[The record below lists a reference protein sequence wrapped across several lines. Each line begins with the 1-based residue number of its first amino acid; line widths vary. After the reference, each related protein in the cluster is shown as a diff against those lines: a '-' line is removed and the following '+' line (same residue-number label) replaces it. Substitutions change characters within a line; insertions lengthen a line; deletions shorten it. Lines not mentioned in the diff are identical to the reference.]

1 MTITPLPQS
10 EQADQTKPADQTV
23 SQSPSLVEPKP
34 HLSMRLSCAGG
45 AQDASFIAHQYAT
58 YPFRLSGNLRLDPS
72 DPHRVYAYIMNAC
85 PGILSGDNLQLAL
98 QVGERASLYLTDQS
112 ATKVHSRPPGGATAH
127 QTWTMEVGA
136 NAYLEYVPEPMILF
150 KAAALTQRMQVTLH
164 PQGRLVL
171 SEIIVPGRLAR
182 GEFYDFDQFQSRLRV
197 HTPDGQL
204 CFADNQRL
212 TGRSNHLKHSPFIA
226 DFPIMGNFILV
237 VPGVPLSDLTQAIQ
251 ANEKILEISSE
262 LQMGQSPLPNC
273 NGLLVRAI
281 ATRVSLLKTYRRYLL
296 NCVRQLTNQP
306 PLPDIPK

>member
-1 MTITPLPQS
+1 MTVTTLPQS
-10 EQADQTKPADQTV
+10 AQLNPTKPADSKVNQV
-23 SQSPSLVEPKP
+23 PSLVEPKL
-34 HLSMRLSCAGG
+34 HLSMRVSCAEGDQG
-45 AQDASFIAHQYAT
+45 LSFVAHQYAT
-58 YPFRLSGNLRLDPS
+58 YPFRLSSNLRLDPT

-164 PQGRLVL
+164 PLGRLVL

-212 TGRSNHLKHSPFIA
+212 TGQTNHLSPFIA

-237 VPGVPLSDLTQAIQ
+237 VPGVSLSELTQAIQ
-251 ANEKILEISSE
+251 ANEKRLEISSE
-262 LQMGQSPLPNC
+262 LQVGQSPLPNC

-281 ATRVSLLKTYRRYLL
+281 ATRVSLLKTYQRHLL
-296 NCVRQLTNQP
+296 SCVRQLTNQP